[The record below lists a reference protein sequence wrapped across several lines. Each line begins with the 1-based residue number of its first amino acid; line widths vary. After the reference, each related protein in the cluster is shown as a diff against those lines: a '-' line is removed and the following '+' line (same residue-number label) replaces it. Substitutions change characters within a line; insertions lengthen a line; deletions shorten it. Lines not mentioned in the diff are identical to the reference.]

1 MKTLNSNKN
10 KIMIIIFVLIIS
22 SLNGN
27 ASNFLSYQNGALNL
41 ELIFPIICVGI
52 LALILFTAFL
62 KQKSN

>member
-1 MKTLNSNKN
+1 
-10 KIMIIIFVLIIS
+10 MILIIVLITC

-27 ASNFLSYQNGALNL
+27 AFNYVSYQNGSLNF
-41 ELIFPIICVGI
+41 EFIFPIICVGI

>member
-10 KIMIIIFVLIIS
+10 KIMILIIVLITC

-27 ASNFLSYQNGALNL
+27 AFNYVSYQNGSLNF
-41 ELIFPIICVGI
+41 EFIFPIICVGI